1 MKSIGVASDG
11 LNAHSTAVEDK
22 RRQILDAAVRVFAR
36 KGFHASRVG
45 DIAEEAGVAH
55 GLLYHYFDSKDA
67 VLQAVFHE
75 NWNVLLERIDSVE
88 ETDEPAADQ
97 LRHIATIILRTW
109 LHLPDVVR
117 VVIQEFGR
125 SPELAERIGDL
136 AQPIELFQRVIER
149 GIARG
154 EFREDIDPRVAATI
168 VYGGIDELLTGW
180 VLDRLPAG
188 EDDIAAA
195 EKTFF
200 QINLSGLMKPS

>member
-1 MKSIGVASDG
+1 LKRLGVASEG
-11 LNAHSTAVEDK
+11 LNARSTAVEDK
-22 RRQILDAAVRVFAR
+22 RRLILDAAVRVFAR
-36 KGFHASRVG
+36 KGFHSSRVG

-67 VLQAVFHE
+67 VLEAVFAE
-75 NWNVLLERIDSVE
+75 NWNVLLQRIADVE
-88 ETDEPAADQ
+88 ETDESAADQ

-188 EDDIAAA
+188 EDDVAVA
-195 EKTFF
+195 ERTYFE
-200 QINLSGLMKPS
+200 INLSGLLKPS

>member
-1 MKSIGVASDG
+1 
-11 LNAHSTAVEDK
+11 LNGHSTAAVEEK

-75 NWNVLLERIDSVE
+75 NWNVLLERIASVE
-88 ETDEPAADQ
+88 ETEESAADQ

-149 GIARG
+149 GVARG

-180 VLDRLPAG
+180 VLDRLPATE
-188 EDDIAAA
+188 EDVAAA
-195 EKTFF
+195 EKTYF
-200 QINLSGLMKPS
+200 QINLSGLLKSS